1 MFEIRIALAIPTI
14 NRKDL
19 LEEALQTYK
28 KTWHGSTIMI
38 IDNGNQNIYC
48 TEPNVIILNSKYNFG
63 VSKSWNKLINNLH
76 KLNYTHVLVVNDDIV
91 FKKTLFQLNEYI
103 NLNPADFYIGT
114 GTWCCFLIPIK
125 TYKNIGPFDE
135 KFYPAYFEDMDYSYR
150 IRLKNL
156 TMHMSPF
163 FNPEVYRNSQS
174 IEKEPELNNRFL
186 RNKRYYALKWGG
198 LPGDE
203 RYKTPFNGMKAAKLL
218 LNWFKTFTYFK
229 K

>member
-1 MFEIRIALAIPTI
+1 M
-14 NRKDL
+14 NK
-19 LEEALQTYK
+19 
-28 KTWHGSTIMI
+28 
-38 IDNGNQNIYC
+38 
-48 TEPNVIILNSKYNFG
+48 VIE
-63 VSKSWNKLINNLH
+63 
-76 KLNYTHVLVVNDDIV
+76 LNYTHIAILNDDIV
-91 FKKTLFQLNEYI
+91 WMKKIHEISNFILT
-103 NLNPADFYIGT
+103 NPADFYVGT
-114 GTWCCFLIPIK
+114 KTWCCFILPVK
-125 TYKNIGPFDE
+125 TYEKIGGFDE
-135 KFYPAYFEDMDYSYR
+135 HFYPAYFEDMDYSYR